1 MKGIDVFVE
10 EAPRNRG
17 VSILRVSGYVD
28 TTTSPDLERRLQ
40 ALLREKR
47 YHVVVDLARV
57 EYISSA
63 GWGIFISEIREIRE
77 HGGDLKLAGMAPDVR
92 EVFDLLEF
100 ENILQSYSDAD
111 LAVAS
116 FGPIVPANV
125 ETPAPATSPRRDGGG
140 LDEHGPQRSETVLSD
155 DDLVR
160 EIARKHPDYGLMRI
174 QKELRR
180 PELGGR
186 EMNPVQVQVL
196 IQKLELNTRE
206 RPEEYAKR
214 ASAGSATEARDLTM
228 MGDPRPLPTP
238 GPSFSG

>member
-1 MKGIDVFVE
+1 MKGIDVYVE
-10 EAPRNRG
+10 EAPQNRG

-116 FGPIVPANV
+116 FGPIVPANSDASASNASS
-125 ETPAPATSPRRDGGG
+125 PARPRPVS
-140 LDEHGPQRSETVLSD
+140 EEAQMAQRSETVLSD
-155 DDLVR
+155 EDLVR

-186 EMNPVQVQVL
+186 EMNPVQLYVL
-196 IQKLELNTRE
+196 LRKLELDTRE
-206 RPEEYAKR
+206 RREAYAKG
-214 ASAGSATEARDLTM
+214 SGSAS
-228 MGDPRPLPTP
+228 
-238 GPSFSG
+238 PSRS

>member
-1 MKGIDVFVE
+1 MKGIDVYVE
-10 EAPRNRG
+10 EAPQNRG

-47 YHVVVDLARV
+47 YHVVVDLSRV

-77 HGGDLKLAGMAPDVR
+77 HSGDLKLAGMVPDVK

-100 ENILQSYSDAD
+100 ENILQAYTDAD

-125 ETPAPATSPRRDGGG
+125 NPESISAPAAGSSLKADFEASHRT
-140 LDEHGPQRSETVLSD
+140 ETVLSD
-155 DDLVR
+155 EDLVR
-160 EIARKHPDYGLMRI
+160 EIARQHPDYGLMRI

-180 PELGGR
+180 TERGGR
-186 EMNPVQVQVL
+186 ELNPVQLYVL
-196 IQKLELNTRE
+196 LRKLELDTRE
-206 RPEEYAKR
+206 RREAYAK
-214 ASAGSATEARDLTM
+214 GSV
-228 MGDPRPLPTP
+228 TP
-238 GPSFSG
+238 AGPSRS

>member
-1 MKGIDVFVE
+1 MKGIDVYVE
-10 EAPRNRG
+10 EAPQNRG

-77 HGGDLKLAGMAPDVR
+77 HGGDLKLSGMAPDVR

-100 ENILQSYSDAD
+100 ENILQAYTDSD

-125 ETPAPATSPRRDGGG
+125 EPPAPQGSAGNSEFGSEDRME
-140 LDEHGPQRSETVLSD
+140 LQRSEKILSD
-155 DDLVR
+155 EDLVR

-186 EMNPVQVQVL
+186 EMNPVQLYVL
-196 IQKLELNTRE
+196 LRKLELDTRE
-206 RPEEYAKR
+206 RRDAYAK
-214 ASAGSATEARDLTM
+214 GSA
-228 MGDPRPLPTP
+228 
-238 GPSFSG
+238 PSGIIRS

>member
-1 MKGIDVFVE
+1 MKGIDVYVE
-10 EAPRNRG
+10 EAPQNRG

-77 HGGDLKLAGMAPDVR
+77 HSGDLKLAGMAPDVR

-116 FGPIVPANV
+116 FGPIVPANT
-125 ETPAPATSPRRDGGG
+125 EAEAAPARHDTG
-140 LDEHGPQRSETVLSD
+140 LDAHSLQRSETILSD
-155 DDLVR
+155 EDLVR

-186 EMNPVQVQVL
+186 EMNPVQLYVL
-196 IQKLELNTRE
+196 LRKLELDTRE
-206 RPEEYAKR
+206 RREAYAKG
-214 ASAGSATEARDLTM
+214 GSATSR
-228 MGDPRPLPTP
+228 
-238 GPSFSG
+238 S

>member
-1 MKGIDVFVE
+1 MKGIDVYVE
-10 EAPRNRG
+10 EAPQNRG
-17 VSILRVSGYVD
+17 VSVLRVSGYVD

-100 ENILQSYSDAD
+100 ENILQAYTDSD

-116 FGPIVPANV
+116 FGPIVPASV
-125 ETPAPATSPRRDGGG
+125 EPPASSGAPATSEFVSEDRME
-140 LDEHGPQRSETVLSD
+140 LQRSETILSD
-155 DDLVR
+155 EDLVR

-186 EMNPVQVQVL
+186 EMNPVQLYVL
-196 IQKLELNTRE
+196 LRKLELDTRE
-206 RPEEYAKR
+206 RREAYAK
-214 ASAGSATEARDLTM
+214 GHTT
-228 MGDPRPLPTP
+228 
-238 GPSFSG
+238 SGITRS

>member
-1 MKGIDVFVE
+1 MKGIDVYVE
-10 EAPRNRG
+10 EAAQNTG

-100 ENILQSYSDAD
+100 ENILQSYTDAD

-116 FGPIVPANV
+116 FGPIVPAS
-125 ETPAPATSPRRDGGG
+125 TGAPSGSIPSGRHPHGAPAEEVSS
-140 LDEHGPQRSETVLSD
+140 RSETILSD

-186 EMNPVQVQVL
+186 EMNPVQLYVL
-196 IQKLELNTRE
+196 LRKLELDTRE
-206 RPEEYAKR
+206 RREAYSKSSA
-214 ASAGSATEARDLTM
+214 ASGSTTR
-228 MGDPRPLPTP
+228 
-238 GPSFSG
+238 F

>member
-1 MKGIDVFVE
+1 MKGIDVYVE
-10 EAPRNRG
+10 EAPQNRG

-47 YHVVVDLARV
+47 FHVVVDLARV

-125 ETPAPATSPRRDGGG
+125 EGSAVPSGPRSHETG
-140 LDEHGPQRSETVLSD
+140 LDDSSLQRSETVLSD
-155 DDLVR
+155 EDLVR

-186 EMNPVQVQVL
+186 EMNPVQLYVL
-196 IQKLELNTRE
+196 LRKLELDTRE
-206 RPEEYAKR
+206 RREAFAKGSS
-214 ASAGSATEARDLTM
+214 ASTRS
-228 MGDPRPLPTP
+228 
-238 GPSFSG
+238 

>member
-1 MKGIDVFVE
+1 MKGIDVYVE
-10 EAPRNRG
+10 EAAQNRG

-47 YHVVVDLARV
+47 YHVVVDLTKV

-77 HGGDLKLAGMAPDVR
+77 HGGDLRLAGMAPDVR

-100 ENILQSYSDAD
+100 ENILQSFTDAD

-116 FGPIVPANV
+116 FGPIVPAN
-125 ETPAPATSPRRDGGG
+125 APPDSTGGSITRD
-140 LDEHGPQRSETVLSD
+140 LNAITAEHKPERSETVLSD
-155 DDLVR
+155 EDLVR
-160 EIARKHPDYGLMRI
+160 EIARKHPDFGLMRI

-180 PELGGR
+180 SELGGR
-186 EMNPVQVQVL
+186 EMNPVQLYVL
-196 IQKLELNTRE
+196 LRKLELDTRE
-206 RPEEYAKR
+206 RREAYAKG
-214 ASAGSATEARDLTM
+214 APSAGSITR
-228 MGDPRPLPTP
+228 
-238 GPSFSG
+238 S

>member
-1 MKGIDVFVE
+1 MKGIDVYVE
-10 EAPRNRG
+10 EAPQNRG

-47 YHVVVDLARV
+47 YHVVVDLTRV

-77 HGGDLKLAGMAPDVR
+77 HGGDLKLAGMLPDVK

-100 ENILQSYSDAD
+100 ENILQCYSDAD

-116 FGPIVPANV
+116 FGPIVPAGPAPAPSAG
-125 ETPAPATSPRRDGGG
+125 ETPASGASLT
-140 LDEHGPQRSETVLSD
+140 HRSETELSD
-155 DDLVR
+155 EDLVR
-160 EIARKHPDYGLMRI
+160 EIAKQHPDYGLMRI

-180 PELGGR
+180 PERGGR
-186 EMNPVQVQVL
+186 ELNPVQLYVL
-196 IQKLELNTRE
+196 LRKLELDTRE
-206 RPEEYAKR
+206 RREAYAK
-214 ASAGSATEARDLTM
+214 G
-228 MGDPRPLPTP
+228 
-238 GPSFSG
+238 GPSAATTPTS

>member
-1 MKGIDVFVE
+1 MKGIDVYVE
-10 EAPRNRG
+10 EAPQNRG

-47 YHVVVDLARV
+47 FHVVVDLARV

-77 HGGDLKLAGMAPDVR
+77 HGGDLKLSGMAADVR

-100 ENILQSYSDAD
+100 ENILQAYTDSD

-125 ETPAPATSPRRDGGG
+125 EPPVATGSPRSQEFGSEDRME
-140 LDEHGPQRSETVLSD
+140 LQRSETILSD

-186 EMNPVQVQVL
+186 EMNPVQLYVL
-196 IQKLELNTRE
+196 LRKLELDTRE
-206 RPEEYAKR
+206 RREAYAK
-214 ASAGSATEARDLTM
+214 GHTT
-228 MGDPRPLPTP
+228 
-238 GPSFSG
+238 SGITRS

>member
-1 MKGIDVFVE
+1 MKGIDVYVE
-10 EAPRNRG
+10 EAPKNSG

-28 TTTSPDLERRLQ
+28 TTTSPDLERRLE

-77 HGGDLKLAGMAPDVR
+77 HGGDLKLAGMVPDVR

-125 ETPAPATSPRRDGGG
+125 EAPVVTTTPRSHDTG
-140 LDEHGPQRSETVLSD
+140 LDESSLRRSETILSD
-155 DDLVR
+155 EDLVR

-186 EMNPVQVQVL
+186 EMNPVQLYVL
-196 IQKLELNTRE
+196 LRKLELDTRE
-206 RPEEYAKR
+206 RREAYAKGSS
-214 ASAGSATEARDLTM
+214 SAGS
-228 MGDPRPLPTP
+228 PTR
-238 GPSFSG
+238 G

>member
-1 MKGIDVFVE
+1 MKGIDVYVE
-10 EAPRNRG
+10 EAPQNRG

-47 YHVVVDLARV
+47 FHVVVDLARV

-125 ETPAPATSPRRDGGG
+125 EGPAVSSATRAHDTG
-140 LDEHGPQRSETVLSD
+140 LDDSSLQRSETVLSD
-155 DDLVR
+155 EDLVR

-186 EMNPVQVQVL
+186 EMNPVQLYVL
-196 IQKLELNTRE
+196 LRKLELDTRE
-206 RPEEYAKR
+206 RREAFAK
-214 ASAGSATEARDLTM
+214 
-228 MGDPRPLPTP
+228 
-238 GPSFSG
+238 GPSASTRS

>member
-1 MKGIDVFVE
+1 MKGIDVYVE
-10 EAPRNRG
+10 EAPQNRG
-17 VSILRVSGYVD
+17 VSVLRVSGYVD

-125 ETPAPATSPRRDGGG
+125 ETAAPASSPRRDGPGM
-140 LDEHGPQRSETVLSD
+140 DDSPQRSETVLSD

-186 EMNPVQVQVL
+186 EMNPVQLYVL
-196 IQKLELNTRE
+196 LRKLELDTRE
-206 RPEEYAKR
+206 RREAYAKGSS
-214 ASAGSATEARDLTM
+214 SAGS
-228 MGDPRPLPTP
+228 PTR
-238 GPSFSG
+238 S